1 MKASISTYQHR
12 GGVSRAFLQLLFA
25 TLLMFSLCVPL
36 AAQTASESTAP
47 AEQESATAPEGGTG
61 SASAKSGSAARAASD
76 PISYEE
82 LAQTLEDPAE
92 RDKLIAQ
99 LRTLAQAQSAGDPV
113 ERKDTG
119 PELDLELPSGIAVL
133 SQRLGGSLQ
142 EVTAQLSDDI
152 QQTFRAFSRIG
163 SSRGVTEGKLEAWLP
178 ALRVLAI
185 VVAATLLAYVLLRG
199 VASLLFGRLNTWIRT
214 QPVLDPAVRTGPSPA
229 AAAAGRAG
237 LTTVPF
243 DEASALEASRGE
255 ETPLP
260 TPLAS
265 STSAGS
271 PPADSPSAAQHHA
284 PHTPHRHRLKRLT
297 LSRKLLGVVLA
308 LVVDVGATLLAAL
321 AGYVVAAALA
331 DRAWSS
337 GTFAFQFLTAFVLI
351 EVVKSISRAVFAT
364 RYEHLRLLP
373 MHPETAAYWN
383 RWITLLIALTGYCLL
398 VVVPVGQAV
407 LAPSIGRLIGLV
419 IMLCVYVTA
428 LRVVWSQKLAV
439 RAALMQY
446 ADTMEMAVFGTLL
459 RTLARVWHWL
469 AFAYFTVLLIASQA
483 EQAAAL
489 AFMVS
494 ATVQSLL
501 AIVVGALISAAL
513 VRLESRHLSLPEN
526 WNRNFPLLERRVN
539 GYKDPALRGIR
550 LAVIV
555 LAFLVVLDAWRAFD
569 LAAWLDSE
577 RGRATVALVVRVG
590 IVLASAA
597 LAWTILASVIEHRV
611 GAREGRRASEREKTL
626 LMLFRNAAAIV
637 IVTMTVLVVLSQI
650 GIDIGPLIAGAGVVG
665 LAIGFGA
672 QKLVQDVITGVFIQ
686 LENGMNQNDIVEVA
700 GHFGTVE
707 KITVRSVVIRT
718 LDGGYHLI
726 PFSAIDTVSNHT
738 RDFGYHFAEY
748 NIAHR
753 EDIDQAVAELEAAFK
768 ELMTVPELAAEVLEN
783 IEIPGVTA
791 LNERGFS
798 VRVLIKTR
806 PGSQWMIQRAFNRLV
821 KQRFDAAG
829 IEIPYPHTVIHFG
842 RDRDGQAA
850 PVDFRAVDAIKEK
863 VQSGQAQGGESSQ
876 APQPEGPPVGAAGTA
891 PTEAVEPRAPDIQQ
905 KAMEGIAREEEAVRE
920 GELGRAPGPDAEAGG
935 SGSRSRRSGRGRRR
949 KPGPGSTT
957 T

>member
-1 MKASISTYQHR
+1 MNMTICTHLYR
-12 GGVSRAFLQLLFA
+12 GGVSRSI
-25 TLLMFSLCVPL
+25 MVWVL
-36 AAQTASESTAP
+36 AAVMLLAVAWP
-47 AEQESATAPEGGTG
+47 L
-61 SASAKSGSAARAASD
+61 AARAAEPAPPAEATQTDESTQ
-76 PISYEE
+76 PASANTPAEPLSYEA
-82 LAQTLEDPAE
+82 LAATLEDPAE

-99 LRTLAQAQSAGDPV
+99 LRALAEAQAGSGDAVADGRAAPP
-113 ERKDTG
+113 G
-119 PELDLELPSGIAVL
+119 LEPPSGIAVL
-133 SQRLGGSLQ
+133 SQRLGGALQ
-142 EVTAQLSDDI
+142 ATTAQLSRDI
-152 QQTFRAFSRIG
+152 QQTLQAFSRVG
-163 SSRGVTEGKLEAWLP
+163 SSTGVTDGKLEVWMP
-178 ALRVLAI
+178 ALRVLAL
-185 VVAATLLAYVLLRG
+185 VVAATLLAYAVLRG
-199 VASLLFGRLNTWIRT
+199 LAGFLFNRLNTWT
-214 QPVLDPAVRTGPSPA
+214 HSQPRHAASATRPAEPTPPLTDPAPRPA
-229 AAAAGRAG
+229 ERA
-237 LTTVPF
+237 P
-243 DEASALEASRGE
+243 
-255 ETPLP
+255 
-260 TPLAS
+260 
-265 STSAGS
+265 
-271 PPADSPSAAQHHA
+271 
-284 PHTPHRHRLKRLT
+284 RHRARRLT
-297 LSRKLLGVVLA
+297 LSRKLLAVLLA

-331 DRAWSS
+331 EHAWSS

-351 EVVKSISRAVFAT
+351 EIVKSLSRAVFAT

-373 MHPETAAYWN
+373 MQPETAAYWN
-383 RWITLLIALTGYCLL
+383 RWITLLIALTGYCLM
-398 VVVPVGQAV
+398 VVVPVGQTV

-439 RAALMQY
+439 RAALMQ
-446 ADTMEMAVFGTLL
+446 AAERMEMAVFGTLL

-489 AFMVS
+489 AFMMS
-494 ATVQSLL
+494 ATVQSLVAIL
-501 AIVVGALISAAL
+501 AGALLTAAL
-513 VRLESRHLSLPEN
+513 VRMESRHLALPET
-526 WNRNFPLLERRVN
+526 WNQNFPLLERRVN

-550 LAVIV
+550 LAVVV
-555 LAFLVVLDAWRAFD
+555 LVFLVVLDAWRAFD

-577 RGRATVALVVRVG
+577 SGRATVALVLRLG
-590 IVLASAA
+590 IVLATAA
-597 LAWTILASVIEHRV
+597 LVWTVLASVIEHRV

-637 IVTMTVLVVLSQI
+637 IVTMTVLVVLSQL

-753 EDIDQAVAELEAAFK
+753 EDVDQAVAELEAAFQ
-768 ELMTVPELAAEVLEN
+768 ELMKVPELAAEVLEN

-842 RDRDGQAA
+842 RDRDGQAE

-863 VQSGQAQGGESSQ
+863 VQSGQAQGGETSWV
-876 APQPEGPPVGAAGTA
+876 PQPEAPPVGGAGTA
-891 PTEAVEPRAPDIQQ
+891 PTEAVEPRAPDIEQ

-920 GELGRAPGPDAEAGG
+920 GEQDRAPGPDAEAGG
-935 SGSRSRRSGRGRRR
+935 SGSRSRRSGRSRRR

>member
-1 MKASISTYQHR
+1 MPRGRCVMKASISTYQHR

-185 VVAATLLAYVLLRG
+185 VVATTLLAYALLRG
-199 VASLLFGRLNTWIRT
+199 IASVLFGRLNTWIRT
-214 QPVLDPAVRTGPSPA
+214 QPAPDLALRTGPSPA
-229 AAAAGRAG
+229 IAAAGRAG
-237 LTTVPF
+237 LT
-243 DEASALEASRGE
+243 AAG
-255 ETPLP
+255 TP
-260 TPLAS
+260 
-265 STSAGS
+265 
-271 PPADSPSAAQHHA
+271 HA
-284 PHTPHRHRLKRLT
+284 PHGLRRKRLT

-308 LVVDVGATLLAAL
+308 LVVDVGATMLAAL

-611 GAREGRRASEREKTL
+611 G
-626 LMLFRNAAAIV
+626 
-637 IVTMTVLVVLSQI
+637 
-650 GIDIGPLIAGAGVVG
+650 
-665 LAIGFGA
+665 
-672 QKLVQDVITGVFIQ
+672 
-686 LENGMNQNDIVEVA
+686 
-700 GHFGTVE
+700 
-707 KITVRSVVIRT
+707 
-718 LDGGYHLI
+718 
-726 PFSAIDTVSNHT
+726 
-738 RDFGYHFAEY
+738 
-748 NIAHR
+748 
-753 EDIDQAVAELEAAFK
+753 
-768 ELMTVPELAAEVLEN
+768 
-783 IEIPGVTA
+783 
-791 LNERGFS
+791 
-798 VRVLIKTR
+798 
-806 PGSQWMIQRAFNRLV
+806 
-821 KQRFDAAG
+821 
-829 IEIPYPHTVIHFG
+829 
-842 RDRDGQAA
+842 
-850 PVDFRAVDAIKEK
+850 
-863 VQSGQAQGGESSQ
+863 
-876 APQPEGPPVGAAGTA
+876 
-891 PTEAVEPRAPDIQQ
+891 
-905 KAMEGIAREEEAVRE
+905 
-920 GELGRAPGPDAEAGG
+920 
-935 SGSRSRRSGRGRRR
+935 
-949 KPGPGSTT
+949 
-957 T
+957 